1 MPSKRYTDEFK
12 EEAIKLIKE
21 REESVS
27 NISKR
32 IGVSKNTLYKW
43 NKSIDREVILM
54 GDKERRLEKENKRLK
69 AALRMAEEERDIL
82 KKAAA
87 YFAKVSR

>member
-1 MPSKRYTDEFK
+1 MPSKRYTEEFK

-21 REESVS
+21 RGESVTGV
-27 NISKR
+27 SKR
-32 IGVSKNTLYKW
+32 LGVTKNTLYKW
-43 NKSIDREVILM
+43 SKARNKEGLIVDNNGLA
-54 GDKERRLEKENKRLK
+54 KENKRLT
-69 AALRMAEEERDIL
+69 AALSRAEEERDIL